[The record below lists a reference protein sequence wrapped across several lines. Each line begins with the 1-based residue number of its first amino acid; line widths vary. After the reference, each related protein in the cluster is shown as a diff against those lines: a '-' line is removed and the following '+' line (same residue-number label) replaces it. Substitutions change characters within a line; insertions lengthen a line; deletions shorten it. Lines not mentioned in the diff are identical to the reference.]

1 MDGKFETLII
11 GASFYGMA
19 LLKTLGNKA
28 ILVERGYRI
37 GEEFSSS
44 LKVTGFSGEAKTEL
58 GKRFLSKMQKHNLID
73 CKGAIYSAPSAYVL
87 AEELG
92 GVNAVFATE
101 IISIRK
107 AEIGYEIELFNSE
120 GRRTVYADRIIDTTG
135 EGKGFSK
142 KLNVII
148 RNADGLETKLDK
160 FTNCIIYGF
169 EAKPYEKLIDTRKR
183 LYSFF
188 EENNQHGV
196 VFVADCYDY
205 DAKAEVI
212 EKDKNYYII
221 PSVGF
226 QNPISAVDAGGGGL
240 LK

>member
-1 MDGKFETLII
+1 MNNKFETLII

-19 LLKTLGNKA
+19 LAKTLGDRA
-28 ILVERGYRI
+28 VLIERGYRI

-44 LKVTGFSGEAKTEL
+44 LKVTEFSGEVKTEL
-58 GKRFLSKMQKHNLID
+58 GKCFLSKMQKHNLID
-73 CKGAIYSAPSAYVL
+73 DMGMIYSAPSAYVL
-87 AEELG
+87 AEELK

-101 IISIRK
+101 IISLSKID
-107 AEIGYEIELFNSE
+107 EGYEIILFNSE
-120 GRRTVYADRIIDTTG
+120 GRQTVYADCIIDTTG
-135 EGKGFSK
+135 EVEGVSK

-148 RNADGLETKLDK
+148 REPNGLETKFDK

-169 EAKPYEKLIDTRKR
+169 EAKPNEKLIDTRKR

-205 DAKAEVI
+205 YVKPGVYK
-212 EKDKNYYII
+212 KDKSYYII
-221 PSVGF
+221 PSAGF
-226 QNPISAVDAGGGGL
+226 GNPISAVDAGGGGVI
-240 LK
+240 K